1 MYILSRGIT
10 HSAKNKNA
18 CFLAI
23 IALQYTGT
31 FCFIVL
37 IYYKRSLFNFFFY
50 FLCDNHLLQSS
61 YGVNRVYIIPIE
73 HDVHVITNNCSLS
86 VGVFYDM
93 LVP

>member
-37 IYYKRSLFNFFFY
+37 IYYKRSLFNFFFTFY
-50 FLCDNHLLQSS
+50 VTIIYCNHE
-61 YGVNRVYIIPIE
+61 VFRVYIIPIE
-73 HDVHVITNNCSLS
+73 QDVHVINNN
-86 VGVFYDM
+86 
-93 LVP
+93 

>member
-37 IYYKRSLFNFFFY
+37 IYYKRSLFNFFFTFY
-50 FLCDNHLLQSS
+50 VTIIYCSH
-61 YGVNRVYIIPIE
+61 GVNRVYIIPIE
-73 HDVHVITNNCSLS
+73 QDVHVINNN
-86 VGVFYDM
+86 
-93 LVP
+93 